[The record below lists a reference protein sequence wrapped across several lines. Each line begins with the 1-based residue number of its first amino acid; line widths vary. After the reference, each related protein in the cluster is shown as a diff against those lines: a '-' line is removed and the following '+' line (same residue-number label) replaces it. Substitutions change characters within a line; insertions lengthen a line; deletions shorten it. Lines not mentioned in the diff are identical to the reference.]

1 MLELSIIEEG
11 SGQSGH
17 GGDLG
22 AARRAFPA
30 APEPWLDLSTGI
42 NPYSYPVP
50 ALGKDVFTRL
60 PEPEA
65 LLALEMAARRAYRAP
80 DHCEVVA
87 AAGSQALIGLLPR
100 LFPARRVGVLGFTY
114 SEHEASWRVAG
125 AEVTS
130 ADDLA
135 ALERMDVAI
144 VVNPNNPDGLLV
156 PACDLW
162 SLGKNLARRG
172 GLLVVDEAFVDF
184 LDFSASLVPI
194 LPEEGVVVLRS
205 FGKAYGLP
213 GLRLGFALTSVTLAG
228 HFRKMLGPWPLSG
241 AALEIGRRALA
252 DEAWLATVRRTL
264 LGDAAALD
272 DMLTAAGFS
281 SCGGSLLY
289 RLVAHPQAASVYED
303 LGRAGILVRRFAARP
318 SWLRFGIPAD
328 DSEKMRLGAALA
340 AVRAHRAISSE
351 VDAGSRREIAKK
363 KGMQS
368 GFPTQRKPL

>member
-1 MLELSIIEEG
+1 MIEDDA
-11 SGQSGH
+11 GQSGH

-80 DHCEVVA
+80 GRCAVVA
-87 AAGSQALIGLLPR
+87 AAGSQALIGLLPG

-114 SEHEASWRVAG
+114 AEHEASWRAVG

-130 ADDLA
+130 APDLA

-144 VVNPNNPDGLLV
+144 VVNPNNPDGRLV
-156 PACDLW
+156 PAADLRVLAK
-162 SLGKNLARRG
+162 SLVARN

-184 LDFSASLVPI
+184 LGSSASLVPI

-213 GLRLGFALTSVTLAG
+213 GLRLGFAVTSAPLAT
-228 HFRKMLGPWPLSG
+228 RLRQSLGPWPVCG

-252 DEAWLATVRRTL
+252 DEAWLATVRQTL
-264 LGDAAALD
+264 LEDAAALD

-289 RLVAHPQAASVYED
+289 RLVAHPQAASVFED

-318 SWLRFGIPAD
+318 SWLRFGIPAGAAD
-328 DSEKMRLGAALA
+328 RSRLGAAL
-340 AVRAHRAISSE
+340 
-351 VDAGSRREIAKK
+351 GSRGSVAVAESRLN
-363 KGMQS
+363 S
-368 GFPTQRKPL
+368 F